1 MNESQT
7 IKIERLETIKSETT
21 QSTSQSTQSATQSAS
36 SATPSNASSD
46 TSSTQPIT
54 TTNDDNNTT
63 TTNNNTATNTAT
75 NTTTTNT
82 AATNL
87 TTQQLAEYKPLP
99 QTSTTVPLAFTVVQN
114 QSGASDLVLTQL
126 IQLKSI
132 FGRQLPKMPRP
143 YITRLVFDRRHKSLI
158 LYLNPSGPPNSIT
171 NLLHAPS
178 PAPPGAMV
186 GGICYR
192 AYKDEKFAEIAFCA
206 VQASQQVKG
215 YGSVVM
221 NLLKEQGLR
230 EGIEYFITYADN
242 YAVGYFKKLG
252 ETLLPRG
259 GLF

>member
-1 MNESQT
+1 
-7 IKIERLETIKSETT
+7 
-21 QSTSQSTQSATQSAS
+21 
-36 SATPSNASSD
+36 
-46 TSSTQPIT
+46 
-54 TTNDDNNTT
+54 
-63 TTNNNTATNTAT
+63 
-75 NTTTTNT
+75 
-82 AATNL
+82 
-87 TTQQLAEYKPLP
+87 
-99 QTSTTVPLAFTVVQN
+99 
-114 QSGASDLVLTQL
+114 
-126 IQLKSI
+126 
-132 FGRQLPKMPRP
+132 MPRP

-252 ETLLPRG
+252 ETFVAEG
-259 GLF
+259 GSF